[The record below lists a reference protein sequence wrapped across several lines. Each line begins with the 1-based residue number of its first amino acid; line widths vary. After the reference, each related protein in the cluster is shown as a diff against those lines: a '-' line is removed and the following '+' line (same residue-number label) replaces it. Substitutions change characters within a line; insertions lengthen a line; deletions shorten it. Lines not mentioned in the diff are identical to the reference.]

1 MLMNVTCYLQSTQEE
16 QALSLH
22 PRNCF
27 LPAGFN
33 ILPTF
38 LFVAKYALLF
48 LVFSHLQLLWF
59 SLLYSKFYQLIS
71 ANCSVR
77 NWTQHF
83 VFGACKISFEVFAL
97 SIFQKFLYFL
107 QSPLPQQIQ
116 PLPSPQSSWHPTLS
130 YAGQQ
135 LNTFFPPFPRR
146 NKPSKTASSSG
157 LKPSSKPL
165 SYNLLALIPYTTYI
179 KWYIT
184 HILTIIA
191 TFSS

>member
-1 MLMNVTCYLQSTQEE
+1 MGKKGCERPSSLLLAQRYDHLDLNYFEMVFIWAAFRNILNLPQQPRSMLMNKTCYLQSTQEE

-38 LFVAKYALLF
+38 LFAAKYALLF
-48 LVFSHLQLLWF
+48 LLFSHLQLLWF
-59 SLLYSKFYQLIS
+59 SLFYSKFYQLIS

-77 NWTQHF
+77 DWTQHF

-107 QSPLPQQIQ
+107 WSPFPSKSNPCL
-116 PLPSPQSSWHPTLS
+116 LPSLPDT
-130 YAGQQ
+130 
-135 LNTFFPPFPRR
+135 PPCRMQDS
-146 NKPSKTASSSG
+146 N
-157 LKPSSKPL
+157 
-165 SYNLLALIPYTTYI
+165 
-179 KWYIT
+179 
-184 HILTIIA
+184 
-191 TFSS
+191 